1 MKEMIY
7 FDCASTVKPFQE
19 AIQTFEKVSI
29 EDFAN
34 ASSNHK
40 LGFQCSSL
48 LEKAR
53 AQIAKYLKVLP
64 EEVIFTSGASEG
76 NNLAIKGIS
85 YHNRSWGRKI
95 ITTKAEHPSVLEV
108 FHELEKEGFE
118 VVYLDYDEEG
128 KIDLEQLSSS
138 LDERVSLVSV
148 MAVNNEVGYCFPIHE
163 IYQLVK
169 EKSRALLHVDATQA
183 IGKENLSSSDYDLMT
198 FSGHKIGGL
207 KGSGALIKKKGII
220 LEPQILG
227 GEQESGL
234 RAGTTPLGL
243 DCSLATA
250 LRLSLLSKEERR
262 KNAASL
268 KEYLK
273 EELKKIPEVIITS
286 PVSSTPFILSFALTV
301 HKGSVIAEALS
312 NEGIYVSTKSACSSR
327 EAGYSYVLKNA
338 GYDEKV
344 ASNGIRLSFSGYET
358 LEQGKDFIDSLKRIL
373 NTIKVKEV

>member
-1 MKEMIY
+1 M
-7 FDCASTVKPFQE
+7 
-19 AIQTFEKVSI
+19 
-29 EDFAN
+29 
-34 ASSNHK
+34 
-40 LGFQCSSL
+40 
-48 LEKAR
+48 
-53 AQIAKYLKVLP
+53 
-64 EEVIFTSGASEG
+64 
-76 NNLAIKGIS
+76 
-85 YHNRSWGRKI
+85 
-95 ITTKAEHPSVLEV
+95 
-108 FHELEKEGFE
+108 
-118 VVYLDYDEEG
+118 
-128 KIDLEQLSSS
+128 
-138 LDERVSLVSV
+138 
-148 MAVNNEVGYCFPIHE
+148 
-163 IYQLVK
+163 
-169 EKSRALLHVDATQA
+169 
-183 IGKENLSSSDYDLMT
+183 
-198 FSGHKIGGL
+198 
-207 KGSGALIKKKGII
+207 
-220 LEPQILG
+220 
-227 GEQESGL
+227 

-286 PVSSTPFILSFALTV
+286 PVSSTLFILSFALTV